1 MDTTE
6 LRSGAVQVA
15 RKALPPRA
23 RRAVRGAITAWRY
36 PDAPVEDDSRNL
48 YAQLY
53 EAHARSLPRD
63 SSIGDGD
70 FDQIGQL
77 ELTVLQMAG
86 LKPDSSLLDFG
97 CGTGRLAVHA
107 IPFLVGGTYVGTDI
121 AETMLVHA
129 RELTASLTGPNS
141 VQFLHQIDE
150 NYPVPDDSV
159 DVICAFSVFTHME
172 HEDSLRY
179 LRAAHRVL
187 RPGGVFVL
195 SCLPIHLDAARNIF
209 EASAAFDPDSRWKQ
223 VRNVVTSV
231 ELFETVTRLAGWDVV
246 RWIDGAADPLP
257 QPGTD
262 ETATFGQSVL
272 VLSPTLP

>member
-1 MDTTE
+1 MDTTQ
-6 LRSGAVQVA
+6 LRSNAVRVA

-23 RRAVRGAITAWRY
+23 RRAVRGALTAWRY
-36 PDAPVEDDSRNL
+36 GDAVAPTNSGDRYER
-48 YAQLY
+48 LY
-53 EAHARSLPRD
+53 EEHARSLPRE

-70 FDQIGQL
+70 FDQIGKL
-77 ELTVLQMAG
+77 ELTVLKMAG
-86 LKPDSSLLDFG
+86 LRPDSSLLDFG
-97 CGTGRLAVHA
+97 CGTGRLAVQA

-129 RELTASLTGPNS
+129 RELTASLTGPQS
-141 VQFLHQIDE
+141 VQFVHQTDE
-150 NYPVPDDSV
+150 NFPVPDHSV

-187 RPGGVFVL
+187 RPGGAFVL
-195 SCLPIHLDAARNIF
+195 SCLPIHLEAARNIF
-209 EASAAFDPDSRWKQ
+209 EASAAFDPESRWKQ

-231 ELFETVTRLAGWDVV
+231 ELFETVSAMAGWDAE
-246 RWIDGAADPLP
+246 RWIDGAAEQLP

-272 VLSPTLP
+272 ILRRAAS